1 MTKRGAVTMKD
12 VAAALGCDEKAAPS
26 RLVALG
32 YVEPCSRCA
41 GSGHH
46 SRCEQYGT
54 MCFKCRGN
62 GRQIV
67 KLTWAIVDAAKARQ
81 GAGELDAYFARIAAK
96 VEARKAIAPLMVEI
110 VALYTPIADAY
121 SAACKRGYGHMP
133 AGLFAAQAMANSL
146 RWGQDDNF
154 AYTTGAAR
162 VEALAKRG
170 EMGPIEAVAALRAII
185 VDLQALRAAADPLL
199 DGWVAEALAAQ
210 AA

>member
-81 GAGELDAYFARIAAK
+81 GAGER
-96 VEARKAIAPLMVEI
+96 R
-110 VALYTPIADAY
+110 TWQTQ
-121 SAACKRGYGHMP
+121 SGSGKRRMP
-133 AGLFAAQAMANSL
+133 
-146 RWGQDDNF
+146 
-154 AYTTGAAR
+154 
-162 VEALAKRG
+162 
-170 EMGPIEAVAALRAII
+170 
-185 VDLQALRAAADPLL
+185 L
-199 DGWVAEALAAQ
+199 DGSDSRAPTRT
-210 AA
+210 

>member
-1 MTKRGAVTMKD
+1 MTKRSAVTMKD
-12 VAAALGCDEKAAPS
+12 VAAALGCTEKAAPS

-32 YVEPCSRCA
+32 YVEQCSRCG
-41 GSGHH
+41 GSGHF
-46 SRCEQYGT
+46 SRCQMYGT
-54 MCFKCRGN
+54 TCFKCRGN
-62 GRQIV
+62 GKQLPRI
-67 KLTWAIVDAAKARQ
+67 TWKIVDAAKARQ
-81 GAGELDAYFARIAAK
+81 DAGELDAYFAKNLARAAAK
-96 VEARKAIAPLMVEI
+96 KEIAPLMVEI

-133 AGLFAAQAMANSL
+133 AGLFVAQTMANSL
-146 RWGQDDNF
+146 RWGSDDNF